1 MLSDLVD
8 RAPGARGAIFCDF
21 EGEFIS
27 LVIRDPRLSEFEMKI
42 AGATVASAWTNL
54 RSEGAAQAAG
64 MPLEMKIGCAEG
76 TLLCRG
82 LPEGYYLVLLL
93 GSQKP
98 VGACAY
104 VLAKAAD
111 AFARELI

>member
-21 EGEFIS
+21 EGEFIE
-27 LVIRDPRLSEFEMKI
+27 LVIRDPQLSDYEMKI
-42 AGATVASAWTNL
+42 VGATVASAWTHL
-54 RSEGAAQAAG
+54 RSQQAARTAG
-64 MPLEMKIGCAEG
+64 MPVEMKIGCAQG

-93 GSQKP
+93 GSRQP
-98 VGACAY
+98 VGSCAY
-104 VLAKAAD
+104 VLSQAAA
-111 AFARELI
+111 AFARELL